1 MNKIFTDKEKI
12 NYAIGLIVSVAISN
26 MHNDAKINQVLV
38 TEKGFNVDIDLND
51 QYISVKD
58 FSELEILIRNL
69 LEKKLTIETKVV
81 DLSIAKEIFKNNYFK
96 LKQLLEFNNDV
107 PLIYINDFVDINYCD
122 VENILKSFTNKN
134 IFYELLNS
142 SSAYYENNAN
152 NRQLTR
158 ISGIGFKSKI

>member
-107 PLIYINDFVDINYCD
+107 PLIYINDFVDINYY
-122 VENILKSFTNKN
+122 N
-134 IFYELLNS
+134 LL
-142 SSAYYENNAN
+142 
-152 NRQLTR
+152 
-158 ISGIGFKSKI
+158 

>member
-107 PLIYINDFVDINYCD
+107 PLIYINDFVDINYFD
-122 VENILKSFTNKN
+122 VEI
-134 IFYELLNS
+134 I
-142 SSAYYENNAN
+142 
-152 NRQLTR
+152 
-158 ISGIGFKSKI
+158 

>member
-81 DLSIAKEIFKNNYFK
+81 D
-96 LKQLLEFNNDV
+96 
-107 PLIYINDFVDINYCD
+107 
-122 VENILKSFTNKN
+122 
-134 IFYELLNS
+134 
-142 SSAYYENNAN
+142 
-152 NRQLTR
+152 
-158 ISGIGFKSKI
+158 